1 MPTRADSQQRCE
13 DKKKKKK
20 NVLNMAVS
28 EHDRE
33 TTDMFGC
40 GFSTTQSNKQLNL
53 KGKCTYESSN
63 VHITLILLRERKYLQ
78 QIYKKS
84 KSTQQNISIVGWR
97 FQQRSD
103 VTKQGNL

>member
-1 MPTRADSQQRCE
+1 
-13 DKKKKKK
+13 
-20 NVLNMAVS
+20 MAVS

-33 TTDMFGC
+33 TTSISGR
-40 GFSTTQSNKQLNL
+40 GFSTTQSNKQLNQ

-63 VHITLILLRERKYLQ
+63 VRITLILLRERKYMQ

-103 VTKQGNL
+103 VQNTETKNYQRQPSPNHTILKVLALSV